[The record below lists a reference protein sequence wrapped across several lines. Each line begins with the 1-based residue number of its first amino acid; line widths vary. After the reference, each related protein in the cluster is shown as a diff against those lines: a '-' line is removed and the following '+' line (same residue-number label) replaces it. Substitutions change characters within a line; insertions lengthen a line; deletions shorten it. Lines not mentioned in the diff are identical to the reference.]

1 MLIQS
6 VGALHTILNRNDF
19 TYNYNIATES
29 KTPQI
34 TKLLFTPNF
43 DIVLHF
49 AV

>member
-29 KTPQI
+29 KTPQLSKVI
-34 TKLLFTPNF
+34 QQNVKQYKS
-43 DIVLHF
+43 
-49 AV
+49 